1 MLILFYKRKSMAD
14 EKAPPSKPG
23 KFSDPKQMLTLVA
36 ALTALVTA
44 LTSLVKAVDK
54 SVEQASYETLSAHI
68 VELQEDNAAMH
79 RTLEALHS
87 VTTTKAADL
96 PIPWSM
102 AVEPLPTA
110 STASS
115 SAPPAP
121 LASGAPWPK
130 SKHPST
136 ALPVSAS
143 KCPVG
148 DPLCGDGDV
157 LPPKPPLPPRPPMA
171 KPAPWKDVK
180 HRADAF

>member
-1 MLILFYKRKSMAD
+1 MAD
-14 EKAPPSKPG
+14 EKTPPSKPG
-23 KFSDPKQMLTLVA
+23 KISDPKQLVALVA
-36 ALTALVTA
+36 AITALVTA
-44 LTSLVKAVDK
+44 CTSLVKAVDK

-79 RTLEALHS
+79 RTLDALNS
-87 VTTTKAADL
+87 VTLTKSADP

-110 STASS
+110 SS

-121 LASGAPWPK
+121 HASGAPWPK

-136 ALPVSAS
+136 STTVSGM

-171 KPAPWKDVK
+171 KPAPWGDVK